1 MMMMMMMMTF
11 YSSTFSAE
19 ADQQPSAHSKQM
31 AIAADYPLHEQDYRG
46 VNEEYRQW

>member
-1 MMMMMMMMTF
+1 MMMMMMTF

-19 ADQQPSAHSKQM
+19 ADQPSAHSKQM